1 MAMVS
6 NKFLGTLA
14 VQLGLHTHLQYFSNA
29 LQFQINK
36 YVEECQ
42 LASENQ
48 KAADFWLDT
57 EDPPKVSA
65 SNFASNHRR
74 SNKKI

>member
-14 VQLGLHTHLQYFSNA
+14 VQLRLHTHLQYFSNA
-29 LQFQINK
+29 LQSQIHT
-36 YVEECQ
+36 YAEECQ
-42 LASENQ
+42 LASGNQ
-48 KAADFWLDT
+48 QTADFWLDT

-65 SNFASNHRR
+65 LYLGLCQ
-74 SNKKI
+74 